1 MAETPAAV
9 RPLRKLRRGLFYSR
23 RVIFLTLTADTRIR
37 VAVGRNVIHTL
48 CLSEQQTIERRKE
61 ISMAKKAKK
70 ADKKATKKAK

>member
-1 MAETPAAV
+1 
-9 RPLRKLRRGLFYSR
+9 
-23 RVIFLTLTADTRIR
+23 
-37 VAVGRNVIHTL
+37 VIHTL